1 MTQGEFAKAVRA
13 FDDGEPM
20 RAQLYSR
27 ALNLI
32 RAGFRLEAHL
42 LILATWNF
50 ARFRYVTRDFD
61 LRGYENTLADL
72 DELLRPL
79 DSYDFLATNLN
90 EHRTRIVQAFDLLS
104 SIEGIRYTGAAKILH
119 LLHPRF
125 FVMWDRFISGH
136 YPKHRYRSLD
146 IVQSGFWPYRRFRS
160 SGDGYYEFLEFCQM
174 RFRGLVSPDSRK
186 TLAKCIDEFNF
197 YKMTAPIGEAVRRD
211 TEQARKKGQR
221 GKAAKGIGSR
231 LDNPSE

>member
-1 MTQGEFAKAVRA
+1 MTQDEFTQAVTA
-13 FDDGEPM
+13 FDKGEPM
-20 RAQLYSR
+20 RAQLYYR
-27 ALNLI
+27 ALDLS

-61 LRGYENTLADL
+61 LRGYQRTLASL

-79 DSYDFLATNLN
+79 DDCDLMAANLK
-90 EHRTRIVQAFDLLS
+90 EHQTRTVNAFDLLS

-136 YPKHRYRSLD
+136 YPKHRYRTLD

-160 SGDGYYEFLEFCQM
+160 SGAGYYEFLEFCQT
-174 RFRGLVSPDSRK
+174 RFRGFRSPDPRK

-197 YKMTAPIGEAVRRD
+197 YKMTAPIGAAVRA
-211 TEQARKKGQR
+211 T
-221 GKAAKGIGSR
+221 
-231 LDNPSE
+231 